1 MRLLHAAHRPR
12 DAYLAKA
19 LAQAGHVVDTAADLT
34 EALLICADGD
44 YDALLLEVADLAD
57 APVRRLAQAAGRGV
71 LVLIAD
77 RAAAAERTAA
87 LRDGADAC
95 FVRPV
100 HVMELEARLSAL
112 ARLAPGAPTPEGALS
127 LDPASRTA
135 RLGDRGL
142 VLPAR
147 DYGLLDYMVSHAG
160 EVLSAGQIQ
169 EHVWGEPDDPRP
181 DLVRTAMARL
191 RGKLSGAFGQPFLV
205 TLRGHG
211 YRFDAKPPT

>member
-19 LAQAGHVVDTAADLT
+19 LAQAGHVVETAADLA

-44 YDALLLEVADLAD
+44 YDALLLEVADLTD
-57 APVRRLAQAAGRGV
+57 IPVRRLAQAAGRGV
-71 LVLIAD
+71 LVLVVD
-77 RAAAAERTAA
+77 RAAAADRTAA

-100 HVMELEARLSAL
+100 HFMELEARLCAL
-112 ARLAPGAPTPEGALS
+112 ARLGPAGAAAEGALS
-127 LDPASRTA
+127 LDPAGRAA
-135 RLGDRGL
+135 RLGERSL
-142 VLPAR
+142 ALPAR
-147 DYGLLDYMVSHAG
+147 EYGLLDYMAGHAG
-160 EVLSAGQIQ
+160 EVLSAEQIL
-169 EHVWGEPDDPRP
+169 EHVWGERDDPRP
-181 DLVRTAMARL
+181 ELVRTAVARL
-191 RGKLSGAFGQPFLV
+191 RGKLRGAFGQPFLV